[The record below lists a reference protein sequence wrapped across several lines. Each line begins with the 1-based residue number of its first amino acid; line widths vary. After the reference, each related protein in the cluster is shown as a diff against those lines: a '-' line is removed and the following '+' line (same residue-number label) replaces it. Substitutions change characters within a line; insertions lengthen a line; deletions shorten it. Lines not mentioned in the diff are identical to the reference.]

1 MTAQLASSEITK
13 EDVREAVRSCVSD
26 MAVHAREAPDEEVV
40 GAVLRDGTSVRLI
53 NEAEAEDQR
62 ACFFVFPYQLQDLDV
77 VAIYHSHPNG
87 VEYPSVTD
95 DEGLSPIPAVIV
107 TPTAVILW
115 WYKEHI
121 GYYRIWDND
130 FVWL

>member
-1 MTAQLASSEITK
+1 MTAQLASSEFTK
-13 EDVREAVRSCVSD
+13 DDVRKAVKTCISD
-26 MAVHAREAPDEEVV
+26 MAVHAKETPDEEVT
-40 GAVLRDGTSVRLI
+40 GAILMDGTTVRLF
-53 NEAEAEDQR
+53 NEAKDRRKTFVVSYDQ
-62 ACFFVFPYQLQDLDV
+62 LEDLDV

-95 DEGLSPIPAVIV
+95 DEGLAPIPAVIV

-121 GYYRIWDND
+121 GYYRIWDDD

>member
-1 MTAQLASSEITK
+1 MTAQLASSEFTK
-13 EDVREAVRSCVSD
+13 DDVREAVKSCISE
-26 MAVHAREAPDEEVV
+26 MAVHTKETPDEEVT
-40 GAVLRDGTSVRLI
+40 GAILMDGTSVRLF
-53 NEAEAEDQR
+53 NEAKDRRKTFA
-62 ACFFVFPYQLQDLDV
+62 VSPNQLEDLDV

-87 VEYPSVTD
+87 VEYPSITD
-95 DEGLSPIPAVIV
+95 EEGLSPIPAVII

-121 GYYRIWDND
+121 GYYRIWDDD

>member
-1 MTAQLASSEITK
+1 MTAPLASSEFTK
-13 EDVREAVRSCVSD
+13 DDAREAVRSCVSE
-26 MAVHAREAPDEEVV
+26 MAVHAREAPDEEVT
-40 GAVLRDGTSVRLI
+40 GAVLRDGTNVRLI
-53 NEAEAEDQR
+53 NEAENR
-62 ACFFVFPYQLQDLDV
+62 CGSFVVLPHQLEGLDV
-77 VAIYHSHPNG
+77 IAIYHSHPNG

-95 DEGLSPIPAVIV
+95 EEGLAPIPAVII

-115 WYKEHI
+115 WYAEHI